1 MNSRKHAIPLAR
13 YGHIAYNVTPY
24 LQRAFM
30 EKNQTNTIVSYSFEL
45 ALKEL
50 ESIVRKLES
59 GSGDL
64 EASIADYVR
73 GTELK
78 EYCQKK
84 LADARLQVES
94 ILKAPDGT
102 LHTQPFDAQ

>member
-1 MNSRKHAIPLAR
+1 MAKTAS
-13 YGHIAYNVTPY
+13 
-24 LQRAFM
+24 
-30 EKNQTNTIVSYSFEL
+30 TIDNLSFEQ

-64 EASIADYVR
+64 ESSINEYVR

-78 EYCQKK
+78 AYCETK
-84 LADARLQVES
+84 LKDAKLKVEK
-94 ILKAPDGT
+94 ILKSPSGD
-102 LHTQPFDAQ
+102 LKTQPFDAE

>member
-1 MNSRKHAIPLAR
+1 MTR
-13 YGHIAYNVTPY
+13 
-24 LQRAFM
+24 
-30 EKNQTNTIVSYSFEL
+30 NQENTKSSAEAASFEQ

-50 ESIVRKLES
+50 EAIVRKLEG

-64 EASIADYVR
+64 EASINDYVR

-84 LADARLQVES
+84 LESARLKVES
-94 ILKAPDGT
+94 ILKTQDGGLAT
-102 LHTQPFDAQ
+102 KPLDAE

>member
-1 MNSRKHAIPLAR
+1 MAKTETKTE
-13 YGHIAYNVTPY
+13 NV
-24 LQRAFM
+24 
-30 EKNQTNTIVSYSFEL
+30 SFEG

-64 EASIADYVR
+64 EASINDYVR

-78 EYCQKK
+78 SLCQKK
-84 LADARLQVES
+84 LEDARLKVES
-94 ILKAPDGT
+94 ILKLQGGAAT
-102 LHTQPFDAQ
+102 LKPFDAE